1 MRIAVLDDYQHVAS
15 TYADWTQV
23 RALGEIDIFDRN
35 LGSVEEA
42 AATLEP
48 YDVIC
53 LMRER
58 MPVPASLVA
67 RLPNLKLLVT
77 TGVHNRTID
86 FAATNARGI
95 PVCHTRGGD
104 SLYATSELAWALIL
118 AALRHIPQEDRN
130 VRSGGWQQTIGGV
143 LHGKTLG
150 LLGLGRLGAQM
161 VPVAKAFGMSVIAW
175 SPNLTPERAGAAG
188 ADYAAKDGFFA
199 GADIISI
206 HMVLS
211 ARSKG
216 IVGPAEIAAMRP
228 GALLVNTSRGPLVE
242 ETALLAALEQDRIM
256 AALDVY
262 DIEPLPADHPLR
274 GAKNAVLSPHLGYVS
289 DTTYRQFFEDMVEN
303 ILAWHAGQPVRVL
316 KVDN

>member
-104 SLYATSELAWALIL
+104 SLYSTSELAWALIL
-118 AALRHIPQEDRN
+118 AALRHIPQEDRH
-130 VRSGGWQQTIGGV
+130 VRAGSWQQTIGGV

-161 VPVAKAFGMSVIAW
+161 VPVAKAFGMKVIAW
-175 SPNLTPERAGAAG
+175 SPNLTPERAAAAG
-188 ADYAAKDGFFA
+188 ADYASKDAFFA
-199 GADIISI
+199 DADIVSI

-211 ARSKG
+211 ERSKG

-228 GALLVNTSRGPLVE
+228 GALLVNTSRGPLVDE
-242 ETALLAALEQDRIM
+242 AALLAALEQGRIF
-256 AALDVY
+256 AGLDVY

-274 GAKNAVLSPHLGYVS
+274 RAKNTVLSPHLGYVS
-289 DTTYRQFFEDMVEN
+289 EATYRQFFEDMVED

-316 KVDN
+316 KVDH